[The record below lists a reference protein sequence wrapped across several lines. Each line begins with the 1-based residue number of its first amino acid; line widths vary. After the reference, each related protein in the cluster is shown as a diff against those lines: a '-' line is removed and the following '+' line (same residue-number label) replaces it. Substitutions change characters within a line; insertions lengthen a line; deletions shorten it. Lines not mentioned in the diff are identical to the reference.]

1 MLATAMAE
9 KPGINPTLQTIETM
23 RSIRD
28 FKPDAVEEDKVRTV
42 IEAAVMAPS
51 SGNSQPWE
59 FVVVREEGKKRLVGN
74 VVSGRWHAMMDSY
87 IETLPQETRR
97 VYESATRLV
106 DRTPA
111 VPVLILAC
119 LDLERAS
126 RSEEARYASIY
137 PAVQNLMLAAWSL
150 GLGSCIT
157 THACSVPRGE
167 AEVKEIL
174 GIPKRIKIAALVYL
188 GYPARAHRPPN
199 RVGVERVVHYDA
211 W

>member
-1 MLATAMAE
+1 MAGS
-9 KPGINPTLQTIETM
+9 PGTNPTLQTIETM

-28 FKPDAVEEDKVRTV
+28 FRPDPVEEDKVRTV
-42 IEAAVMAPS
+42 LEAAVMAPS

-59 FVVVREEGKKRLVGN
+59 FVVIREEGKKRLVEN
-74 VVSGRWHAMMDSY
+74 VISNRWHRLMDSY
-87 IETLPQETRR
+87 IPKLPPKERR

-106 DRTPA
+106 DGTSS
-111 VPVLILAC
+111 VPVIILAC
-119 LDLERAS
+119 LDLNRAS

-167 AEVKEIL
+167 TEVKDIL
-174 GIPKRIKIAALVYL
+174 GIPKHIKIAALIYL
-188 GYPARAHRPPN
+188 GYPSRPHRPPT
-199 RVGVERVVHYDA
+199 RTGVERVAHYDA